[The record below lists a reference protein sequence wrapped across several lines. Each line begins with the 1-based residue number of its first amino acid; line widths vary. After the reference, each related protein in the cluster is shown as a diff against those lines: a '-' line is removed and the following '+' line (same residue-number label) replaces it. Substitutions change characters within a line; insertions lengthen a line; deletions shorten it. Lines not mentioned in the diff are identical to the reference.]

1 MRNNEKRLGMDA
13 GAVPQSDAAS
23 TTQAAQQPSGLS
35 YVVPTEFVELPSRG
49 KLYPSGHPLC
59 GQDVVEI
66 KFMTA
71 KEEDILTSS
80 TLLRR
85 GIALERLLAS
95 ILLDK
100 SIDPQS
106 LLSGDRNAIL
116 VAARQS
122 GYGSLYETK
131 ATCPSCGQADTH
143 GFDLEKKTVKNGCLS
158 EEYLQENNVH
168 REEDVFY
175 VTLPKS
181 GVRVGI
187 RLMTGA
193 DETKLSETAKRRKAA
208 GQESAVTDQLSAIIV
223 SLNDKTDRFDIRR
236 FIESMP
242 ISDSKYIRNMHRELT
257 PSIDLK
263 QPYGCMNC
271 GHFGNLEVP
280 FTTDFFWPD

>member
-1 MRNNEKRLGMDA
+1 
-13 GAVPQSDAAS
+13 
-23 TTQAAQQPSGLS
+23 
-35 YVVPTEFVELPSRG
+35 
-49 KLYPSGHPLC
+49 
-59 GQDVVEI
+59 
-66 KFMTA
+66 MTA

-85 GIALERLLAS
+85 GLALERLLSS
-95 ILLDK
+95 ILLDQT
-100 SIDPQS
+100 IDPQS

-122 GYGSLYETK
+122 GYGPLYETK
-131 ATCPSCGQADTH
+131 ATCPSCGQSDTH
-143 GFDLEKKTVKNGCLS
+143 AFDLEKKTVKNGCLD
-158 EEYLQENNVH
+158 EEFLQENNVH
-168 REEDVFY
+168 RQGDLFHL
-175 VTLPKS
+175 TLPKA
-181 GVRVGI
+181 GVSVGI
-187 RLMTGA
+187 KLMTGT
-193 DETKLSETAKRRKAA
+193 DETKLSELSKRRKAA

-242 ISDSKYIRNMHRELT
+242 ISDSKYVRNIHRKLT

-280 FTTDFFWPD
+280 FNTDFFWPD